1 MGDGV
6 GARGGYRSLTPP
18 DRAVD
23 RWIPAPPRIST
34 YDTQSE
40 EADMQGA
47 TRIEGSV
54 ALVTGANRGIGR
66 AITEALLA
74 RGAEKV
80 YATARDPKTL
90 AVLQER
96 YGSRVVALRLDVT
109 DADQVAEVAREA
121 TDVDVLINNAGAFEP
136 TELTDEAIV
145 DVARRE
151 MEVNYFGALR
161 MLQRFGDTLVRRG
174 GVIVNVGSAAGL
186 TNVPLQPTYSAS
198 KAAQHS
204 LTQASRALLAGRGV
218 TVHGVYPGPVDT
230 DMTKDLPPQFEK
242 TAPEDVANQVLD
254 GVEAGTEDIFPDP
267 FAVAFGEQFHSSP
280 KSVERQMAAIVAIP
294 A

>member
-1 MGDGV
+1 
-6 GARGGYRSLTPP
+6 
-18 DRAVD
+18 
-23 RWIPAPPRIST
+23 
-34 YDTQSE
+34 
-40 EADMQGA
+40 MQGA

-66 AITEALLA
+66 ALTEALLE

-80 YATARDPKTL
+80 YATARDPRTL
-90 AVLQER
+90 AALRER

-121 TDVDVLINNAGAFEP
+121 TDVDVLINNAGGFEP
-136 TELTDEAIV
+136 TELSDEAIV
-145 DVARRE
+145 EVARRE

-161 MLQRFGDTLVRRG
+161 MLQGFQDTLVRHG
-174 GVIVNVGSAAGL
+174 GVIVYVVSAAGL

-204 LTQASRALLAGRGV
+204 LAQASRALLAGRGV

-242 TAPEDVANQVLD
+242 TAPEDVANEVLD
-254 GVEAGTEDIFPDP
+254 GVEAGEDDIFPDP
-267 FAVAFGEQFHSSP
+267 FAVVFGERFHSSP
-280 KSVERQMAAIVAIP
+280 KSAERQMAAIVAIP

>member
-1 MGDGV
+1 
-6 GARGGYRSLTPP
+6 
-18 DRAVD
+18 
-23 RWIPAPPRIST
+23 
-34 YDTQSE
+34 
-40 EADMQGA
+40 MQGA

-66 AITEALLA
+66 AITEALLE

-80 YATARDPKTL
+80 YATARDPRTL
-90 AVLQER
+90 AVLEER
-96 YGSRVVALRLDVT
+96 YGSRLVALRLDVT

-136 TELTDEAIV
+136 TELSDEAIV

-161 MLQRFGDTLVRRG
+161 MLQGFGDTLVRRG
-174 GVIVNVGSAAGL
+174 GVIVYVGSAAGL

-242 TAPEDVANQVLD
+242 TAPEHVANQVLD
-254 GVEAGTEDIFPDP
+254 GVEAGDEDIFPDP
-267 FAVAFGEQFHSSP
+267 FAVVFGEQFHSSP

>member
-1 MGDGV
+1 
-6 GARGGYRSLTPP
+6 
-18 DRAVD
+18 
-23 RWIPAPPRIST
+23 
-34 YDTQSE
+34 
-40 EADMQGA
+40 MQGSS
-47 TRIEGSV
+47 RIEGSV

-66 AITEALLA
+66 AITEALLE
-74 RGAEKV
+74 RGAAKV

-90 AVLQER
+90 DVLRER
-96 YGSRVVALRLDVT
+96 YGSRVVAVRLDVT

-121 TDVDVLINNAGAFEP
+121 TDVDLLFNNAGAFEP
-136 TELTDEAIV
+136 TELTDAAIV

-161 MLQRFGDTLVRRG
+161 MLQGFGDTLVRRG
-174 GVIVNVGSAAGL
+174 GVIVNVASAAGL

-198 KAAQHS
+198 KAALHS

-230 DMTKDLPPQFEK
+230 EMTKDLPAQFEK
-242 TAPEDVANQVLD
+242 TPPEDVANEVLD

>member
-1 MGDGV
+1 V
-6 GARGGYRSLTPP
+6 
-18 DRAVD
+18 
-23 RWIPAPPRIST
+23 
-34 YDTQSE
+34 QSS
-40 EADMQGA
+40 

-66 AITEALLA
+66 AITEALLE
-74 RGAEKV
+74 RGAAKV
-80 YATARDPKTL
+80 YATARNPKTL
-90 AVLQER
+90 AALRER

-109 DADQVAEVAREA
+109 DADQVVEVAGAA
-121 TDVDVLINNAGAFEP
+121 TDVDLLFNNAGAFEP
-136 TELTDEAIV
+136 TVLTDEGIV

-151 MEVNYFGALR
+151 MEVNYFGTLR
-161 MLQRFGDTLVRRG
+161 MLRGFGDTLVRRG
-174 GVIVNVGSAAGL
+174 GVIVNVGSVAGL

-218 TVHGVYPGPVDT
+218 TVHGAYPGPVDT

-242 TAPEDVANQVLD
+242 TAPEDVANEILD

-280 KSVERQMAAIVAIP
+280 KAVERQLAAIVASP

>member
-1 MGDGV
+1 
-6 GARGGYRSLTPP
+6 
-18 DRAVD
+18 
-23 RWIPAPPRIST
+23 
-34 YDTQSE
+34 
-40 EADMQGA
+40 
-47 TRIEGSV
+47 V

-66 AITEALLA
+66 AITEALLE
-74 RGAEKV
+74 RGAAKV

-90 AVLQER
+90 AALRER

-109 DADQVAEVAREA
+109 DADQVVEVAGEA
-121 TDVDVLINNAGAFEP
+121 TDVDLLFNNAGAFEP
-136 TELTDEAIV
+136 TELTDEGIV

-151 MEVNYFGALR
+151 MEVNYFGTLR
-161 MLQRFGDTLVRRG
+161 MLRGFGDTLVRRG
-174 GVIVNVGSAAGL
+174 GVIVNVGSVAGL

-218 TVHGVYPGPVDT
+218 TVHGAYPGPVDT

-242 TAPEDVANQVLD
+242 TAPEDVANEVLD
-254 GVEAGTEDIFPDP
+254 GVEAGDEDIFPDP
-267 FAVAFGEQFHSSP
+267 FSVAFGEQFHSSP
-280 KSVERQMAAIVAIP
+280 KSVERQMAAMAAVP